1 MLICFILKRKILK
14 RKSKP
19 YFVRVSKGIIYL
31 TEDPYMSLLF
41 PDLRNALKY
50 KSEFLRDMPIEFKVI
65 DYVFD

>member
-1 MLICFILKRKILK
+1 MTIYFILKRKILK
-14 RKSKP
+14 KKSKP
-19 YFVRVSKGIIYL
+19 YFVRVSNGRIYL